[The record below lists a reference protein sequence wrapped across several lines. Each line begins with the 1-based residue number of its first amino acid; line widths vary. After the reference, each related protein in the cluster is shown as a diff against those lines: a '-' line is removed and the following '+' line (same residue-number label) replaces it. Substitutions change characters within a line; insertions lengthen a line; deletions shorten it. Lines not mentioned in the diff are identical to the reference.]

1 MSDALHAVTDAELRA
16 PGLLPDGARGI
27 DAGLTLTKIA
37 HARGGV
43 IALSVHATSRLGERA
58 PSAGAVVGVVG
69 ATGARIAHPDAGSA
83 VEVQEIEAAAR
94 GAVALLAAGG
104 ATPPDEF
111 LLALVGTGTA
121 FAAVRAGKVTH
132 LGGTA
137 LGGGSFEGI
146 GRRIAPA
153 MDYAAMIAAAER
165 GDRRKVDLMISD
177 AYADGI
183 GRIGP
188 DLTAAHLSKR
198 GDAGVPDVLAGL
210 LNLHG
215 ENIAQIAASR
225 AVVAHLPRIVLA
237 GGFAHANEA
246 LVASIQSMI
255 AMFGLA
261 LDLTPSPG
269 FVGAVG
275 AAIVA
280 AEQAGVTTEVHE

>member
-1 MSDALHAVTDAELRA
+1 MSGDRHAVTDAELRA
-16 PGLLPDGARGI
+16 PGLLPDGALGI

-58 PSAGAVVGVVG
+58 PSAGGVVG